1 MTLYPPPPA
10 GAAREGGKSAET
22 PARLG
27 EEAVQH
33 RAGERRAGNTVN
45 LP

>member
-1 MTLYPPPPA
+1 MTLFPHPP

-27 EEAVQH
+27 EEAVQQ
-33 RAGERRAGNTVN
+33 RAGERREGNRVN
-45 LP
+45 LS